1 MEYCDFTGDSDFE
14 QFMPTRNA
22 SEASLKSNDDDNLDS
37 TPNGYCYY
45 PPDESDLQ
53 ILRDKQ
59 LRGRGY
65 RYKYKKPCAKKPC
78 VNYDSENNCYPSERC
93 TGMETTVSEQFPP
106 RYSRVRTT
114 NPFSFLMG
122 GGKTTTKCKSSVSS
136 SHIQSSIKQEMF
148 KNWMLM
154 KYIMLFDLATVRNLT
169 AVINPNE
176 CCNHDEPSGSRK
188 FILQF
193 DRVNAATI
201 ADRSDTC
208 YVAEKERCN
217 EFWEFVKSTSELK
230 RIIKDGT
237 FFHNAQPKEVNRSGR
252 PPKEVEL
259 QALFKPIPKSKDVS
273 KYSPEMEA
281 LRQRNIALHEEEK
294 KRREKLR
301 ERIKI
306 VQEKSGQK
314 YRMGPAIY
322 DSAQDGSTKPCAW
335 LADCSNPS
343 PSEVLEEMEYF
354 DELSNNPVQIGCK
367 FRKRRQSCR
376 EILMPLDDAGEGA
389 YFGGEQ

>member
-1 MEYCDFTGDSDFE
+1 MEFCDFTGDSDFE

-22 SEASLKSNDDDNLDS
+22 SQDSMKSNDDNDNLDS
-37 TPNGYCYY
+37 TPGYCYC

-65 RYKYKKPCAKKPC
+65 RYKYRKPCNKKTS
-78 VNYDSENNCYPSERC
+78 VNNDSEYSCFPTETC
-93 TGMETTVSEQFPP
+93 CGMETTVSEQFPP
-106 RYSRVRTT
+106 RYSKIKAT
-114 NPFSFLMG
+114 NPFAFLMTG
-122 GGKTTTKCKSSVSS
+122 GRTAKSTMR
-136 SHIQSSIKQEMF
+136 K
-148 KNWMLM
+148 
-154 KYIMLFDLATVRNLT
+154 AT

-193 DRVNAATI
+193 DKQNAATI
-201 ADRSDTC
+201 SDRSDSC
-208 YVAEKERCN
+208 YVAEKDRCT
-217 EFWEFVKSTSELK
+217 EFWEFVNGTPELEK
-230 RIIKDGT
+230 IIKDGT
-237 FFHNAQPKEVNRSGR
+237 FFHNVPPKEVDKSGH
-252 PPKEVEL
+252 PLKEVEL
-259 QALFKPIPKSKDVS
+259 QSLFKAIRKSKDIS

-281 LRQRNIALHEEEK
+281 LRQRNIKVREEEK

-314 YRMGPAIY
+314 YRMGQLNY
-322 DSAQDGSTKPCAW
+322 DDGSKKPCGH

-343 PSEVLEEMEYF
+343 PGEVLEEMEYF
-354 DELSNNPVQIGCK
+354 DELSSNPVQVGCK
-367 FRKRRQSCR
+367 FRKRRQSCK
-376 EILMPLDDAGEGA
+376 EIFMPFGDDAGEGA
-389 YFGGEQ
+389 YSEGEQ